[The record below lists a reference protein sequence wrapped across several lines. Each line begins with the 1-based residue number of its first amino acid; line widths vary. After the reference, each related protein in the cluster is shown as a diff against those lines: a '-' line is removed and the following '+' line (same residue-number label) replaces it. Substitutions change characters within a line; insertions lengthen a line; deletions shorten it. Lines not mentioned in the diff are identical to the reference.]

1 MSSETSLGSTIE
13 PVKIKLSSRLTEI
26 TDTRNIQSLIDE
38 NAQSLHKNSDI
49 QSKLKKQQVL
59 IYWLTLY
66 FFIILVSQ
74 VIESS
79 VVSICVC
86 RESEI
91 VGFGAF
97 DSRKDFE
104 NLSGIGTNLFFKINI
119 LQLLF

>member
-1 MSSETSLGSTIE
+1 MLKAST
-13 PVKIKLSSRLTEI
+13 KIQIFKVS
-26 TDTRNIQSLIDE
+26 
-38 NAQSLHKNSDI
+38 
-49 QSKLKKQQVL
+49 LKKSP
-59 IYWLTLY
+59 ILTR
-66 FFIILVSQ
+66 FFICIILVSQ

-104 NLSGIGTNLFFKINI
+104 NLSGLGTF
-119 LQLLF
+119 

>member
-59 IYWLTLY
+59 IY
-66 FFIILVSQ
+66 
-74 VIESS
+74 
-79 VVSICVC
+79 
-86 RESEI
+86 
-91 VGFGAF
+91 
-97 DSRKDFE
+97 
-104 NLSGIGTNLFFKINI
+104 
-119 LQLLF
+119 

>member
-1 MSSETSLGSTIE
+1 MLKAST
-13 PVKIKLSSRLTEI
+13 KIQIFKVSFKKSPI
-26 TDTRNIQSLIDE
+26 
-38 NAQSLHKNSDI
+38 
-49 QSKLKKQQVL
+49 LKSNEFVFY
-59 IYWLTLY
+59 I
-66 FFIILVSQ
+66 FIILVSQ

-104 NLSGIGTNLFFKINI
+104 NLSGLGTKFFSEINI
-119 LQLLF
+119 VQLTSLAFL